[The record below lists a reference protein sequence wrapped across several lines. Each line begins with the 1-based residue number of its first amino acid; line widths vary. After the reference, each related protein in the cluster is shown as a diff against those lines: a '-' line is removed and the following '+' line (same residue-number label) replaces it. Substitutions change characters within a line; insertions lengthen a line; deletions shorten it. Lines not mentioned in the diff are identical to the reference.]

1 MRATILFALALASCV
16 GPDRLSLQ
24 PRPDLTPDDYED
36 VLDSWTEDD
45 KLYDRLD
52 SIMFVFATFH
62 SPEFRKAF
70 LMAHSDVY
78 GPGSETASHLTLTD
92 PEAEHEHEF
101 FLSVSTSRVEWN
113 DLDKNKESIWRVTLV
128 GEGDEVVSGRVEKIR
143 TTANIRAIYPYVTD
157 FAKTYRVRF
166 PLTTVS
172 GKPILSSK
180 TGQLTMRIASALGAC
195 EMIWYLEPTA
205 TTSGAAPSAP
215 GE

>member
-1 MRATILFALALASCV
+1 MRAALLLLFALSCA
-16 GPDRLSLQ
+16 GPERLSLQ
-24 PRPDLTPDDYED
+24 PRVDLAPDDYED
-36 VLDSWTEDD
+36 VLASWTQDD

-70 LMAHSDVY
+70 LLAHADVY

-101 FLSVSTSRVEWN
+101 FLSVSTARVEWN

-128 GEGDEVVSGRVEKIR
+128 GEGDEVVSGTVEKVRI
-143 TTANIRAIYPYVTD
+143 TANIRAIYPYVTD

-172 GKPILSSK
+172 GKPILSNK
-180 TGQLTMRIASALGAC
+180 TGQLTMRIASTLGTC
-195 EMIWYLEPTA
+195 EMTWYLQ
-205 TTSGAAPSAP
+205 PSVTN
-215 GE
+215 

>member
-1 MRATILFALALASCV
+1 MRFILLALSLFACA
-16 GPDRLSLQ
+16 GPERYSLT
-24 PRPDLTPDDYED
+24 PRPDLTADDYED
-36 VLDSWTEDD
+36 VLDAWTQDD

-52 SIMFVFATFH
+52 SIMFVFGTFH

-70 LMAHSDVY
+70 LLAHAEVY
-78 GPGSETASHLTLTD
+78 GPGSDTASHLTLTD
-92 PEAEHEHEF
+92 PEAEHSHEF

-128 GEGDEVVSGRVEKIR
+128 GEGEEVVLGTVEKIR

-166 PLTTVS
+166 PLTTTA
-172 GKPILSSK
+172 GRPILTNK

-195 EMIWYLEPTA
+195 EMTWYLEPQ
-205 TTSGAAPSAP
+205 
-215 GE
+215 